1 VITLSPEEVRMPC
14 PGEFIGQD
22 WNSLVLLNG
31 SVCRLLED
39 GVEPADA
46 AACVPHA

>member
-1 VITLSPEEVRMPC
+1 MPC